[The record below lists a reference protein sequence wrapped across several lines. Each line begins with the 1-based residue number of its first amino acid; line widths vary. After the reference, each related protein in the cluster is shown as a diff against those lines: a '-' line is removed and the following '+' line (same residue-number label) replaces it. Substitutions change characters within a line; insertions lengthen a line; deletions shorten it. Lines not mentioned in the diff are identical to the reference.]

1 MIRAIHF
8 LALHRSTMMSSG
20 YLKQNIGQVK
30 HAYAEA
36 VHPVAKTQVGAHSE
50 IGEGNVDAIDEIH
63 DVDQKHERKQPA
75 RNSAACS
82 NAGFW

>member
-1 MIRAIHF
+1 MPTPRP
-8 LALHRSTMMSSG
+8 
-20 YLKQNIGQVK
+20 Y
-30 HAYAEA
+30 
-36 VHPVAKTQVGAHSE
+36 HPVAKTQVGAHSE

-82 NAGFW
+82 NTDFC